1 MIMMRK
7 MMLINNSGEKIRIK
21 ITALLTVI
29 CVALTG
35 CGPFTDFSV
44 ADVSTGDIGI
54 GNMSDDALVSVG
66 FSQLGSESTWRSANT
81 ESVKAALSTDNG
93 FFLIFDNARQMQEK
107 QFKAVRSFIS
117 QRVDYIVI
125 CPVIQEGWD
134 VVLAEAKDAGIPVI
148 LLDRNISVNDDSMY
162 TSFIGEDMYAEGA
175 SAGKWLEE
183 HFANQGRSNDEINIV
198 VIEGTSGS
206 SAQEGRARGFG
217 AIAARNMNWNMVASV
232 NGEFTQAKGKET
244 MARLLSEFE
253 DIDVIVCQNDDM
265 AFGAI
270 EALNE
275 AGVKTGGIGEPVLIS
290 FDGTKKALELVK
302 EGVINVDVECNP
314 NSGELLAQIIN
325 NLEAGNAVDK
335 AYYMEEK
342 VFTKENV
349 DEYIE
354 DRNY

>member
-1 MIMMRK
+1 
-7 MMLINNSGEKIRIK
+7 MLIKKYKIA
-21 ITALLTVI
+21 ALLTA
-29 CVALTG
+29 VAVAITG
-35 CGPFTDFSV
+35 CGPFTGFSV
-44 ADVSTGDIGI
+44 YDVTSGDSGI
-54 GNMSDDALVSVG
+54 ETMSDDALISVG

-81 ESVKAALSTDNG
+81 ESVKAALSTNNG
-93 FFLIFDNARQMQEK
+93 FFLIYDNARQKQEK

-134 VVLAEAKDAGIPVI
+134 VVLTEARDAGIPVI
-148 LLDRNISVNDDSMY
+148 LLDRNISVNDESMY

-183 HFANQGRSNDEINIV
+183 HLEKQGKSEDDINIV

-217 AIAARNMNWNMVASV
+217 AIAARNMNWKMIASAK
-232 NGEFTQAKGKET
+232 GEFTQTKGKET
-244 MARLLSEFE
+244 MARLLREFD

-275 AGVKTGGIGEPVLIS
+275 AGVKTGGAGDPILIS
-290 FDGTKKALELVK
+290 FDGTRKALELVK

-325 NLEAGNAVDK
+325 GLESGKEIKCPFCNQSILLTK
-335 AYYMEEK
+335 K
-342 VFTKENV
+342 VMI
-349 DEYIE
+349 YIIIK
-354 DRNY
+354 

>member
-1 MIMMRK
+1 
-7 MMLINNSGEKIRIK
+7 MLIKKYKIA
-21 ITALLTVI
+21 ALLTA
-29 CVALTG
+29 VAVAITG
-35 CGPFTDFSV
+35 CGPFTGFSV
-44 ADVSTGDIGI
+44 YDVTSGDSGI
-54 GNMSDDALVSVG
+54 ETMSDDALISVG

-81 ESVKAALSTDNG
+81 ESVKSALSTNNG
-93 FFLIFDNARQMQEK
+93 FFLIYDNARQKQEK

-134 VVLAEAKDAGIPVI
+134 VVLTEARDAGIPVI
-148 LLDRNISVNDDSMY
+148 LLDRNISVNDESMY

-175 SAGKWLEE
+175 SAGKWLDE
-183 HFANQGRSNDEINIV
+183 HLEKQGKSEYDINIV

-217 AIAARNMNWNMVASV
+217 AIAARNMNWKMIASAK
-232 NGEFTQAKGKET
+232 GEFTQTKGKET
-244 MARLLSEFE
+244 MARLLREFD

-275 AGVKTGGIGEPVLIS
+275 AGVKTGGAGDPILIA
-290 FDGTKKALELVK
+290 FDGTRKALELVK

-325 NLEAGNAVDK
+325 GLESGK
-335 AYYMEEK
+335 EIKKTYYMEEK

>member
-1 MIMMRK
+1 
-7 MMLINNSGEKIRIK
+7 MLINKYKIA
-21 ITALLTVI
+21 ALLTAI
-29 CVALTG
+29 AVATTG
-35 CGPFTDFSV
+35 CGPFTGFSV
-44 ADVSTGDIGI
+44 YDVTSGDSGI
-54 GNMSDDALVSVG
+54 ETMSDDALISVG

-81 ESVKAALSTDNG
+81 ESVKASLSTNNG
-93 FFLIFDNARQMQEK
+93 FFLIYDNARQKQEK

-134 VVLAEAKDAGIPVI
+134 VVLAEARDAGIPVI
-148 LLDRNISVNDDSMY
+148 LLDRNISVNDESMY

-183 HFANQGRSNDEINIV
+183 NLEKRGKSDEDINIV

-217 AIAARNMNWNMVASV
+217 AIAARNMNWKVIASAK
-232 NGEFTQAKGKET
+232 GEFTQTKGKET
-244 MARLLSEFE
+244 MARLLGEFDE
-253 DIDVIVCQNDDM
+253 IDVIVCQNDDM

-275 AGVKTGGIGEPVLIS
+275 AGVKTGGAGEPILIS
-290 FDGTKKALELVK
+290 FDGTRKALELVK

-314 NSGELLAQIIN
+314 NSGELLAKIIN
-325 NLEAGNAVDK
+325 DLEAGKEVK
-335 AYYMEEK
+335 KTYYMEEK

>member
-1 MIMMRK
+1 
-7 MMLINNSGEKIRIK
+7 MLINRHKIA
-21 ITALLTVI
+21 ALLTA
-29 CVALTG
+29 VAVLLTG
-35 CGPFTDFSV
+35 CGPFTGFYV
-44 ADVSTGDIGI
+44 YDVSSEDGGI
-54 GNMSDDALVSVG
+54 ETKANDALISVG

-81 ESVKAALSTDNG
+81 ESVKAALSTGNG
-93 FFLIFDNARQMQEK
+93 FFLIFDNARQKQEK
-107 QFKAVRSFIS
+107 QFKAVRNFIS

-148 LLDRNISVNDDSMY
+148 LLDRNISVNDESMY

-183 HFANQGRSNDEINIV
+183 YLDSRGKSEEDINIV

-206 SAQEGRARGFG
+206 SAKEGRAQGFG
-217 AIAARNMNWNMVASV
+217 AIAARHTNWKMLASAT
-232 NGEFTQAKGKET
+232 GEFTQTKGKET
-244 MARLLSEFE
+244 MARLLGEFD

-265 AFGAI
+265 TFGAI
-270 EALNE
+270 EALKE
-275 AGVKTGGIGEPVLIS
+275 AGVKTGGVGEPVLIS
-290 FDGTKKALELVK
+290 FDGTRKALELVK

-325 NLEAGNAVDK
+325 DLEAGREVDK

>member
-1 MIMMRK
+1 
-7 MMLINNSGEKIRIK
+7 MLINKYKIA
-21 ITALLTVI
+21 ALLTAI
-29 CVALTG
+29 AVATTG
-35 CGPFTDFSV
+35 CGPFTGFSV
-44 ADVSTGDIGI
+44 YDVTSGDSGI
-54 GNMSDDALVSVG
+54 ETMSDDALISVG

-81 ESVKAALSTDNG
+81 ESVKASLSTNNG
-93 FFLIFDNARQMQEK
+93 FFLIYDNARQKQEK

-134 VVLAEAKDAGIPVI
+134 VVLAEARDAGIPVI
-148 LLDRNISVNDDSMY
+148 LLDRNISVNDESMY

-183 HFANQGRSNDEINIV
+183 NLEKRGKSDEDINIV

-217 AIAARNMNWNMVASV
+217 AIAARNMNWKVIASAK
-232 NGEFTQAKGKET
+232 GEFTQTKGKET
-244 MARLLSEFE
+244 MARLLGEFD

-275 AGVKTGGIGEPVLIS
+275 AGVKTGGAGEPILIS
-290 FDGTKKALELVK
+290 FDGTRKALELVK

-325 NLEAGNAVDK
+325 DLEAGNAVDK

>member
-1 MIMMRK
+1 
-7 MMLINNSGEKIRIK
+7 MLIKKYKIA
-21 ITALLTVI
+21 ALLTA
-29 CVALTG
+29 VAVAITG
-35 CGPFTDFSV
+35 CGPFTGFSV
-44 ADVSTGDIGI
+44 YDVTSGDSGI
-54 GNMSDDALVSVG
+54 ETMSDDALISVG

-81 ESVKAALSTDNG
+81 ESVKSALSTNNG
-93 FFLIFDNARQMQEK
+93 FFLIYDNARQKQEK

-134 VVLAEAKDAGIPVI
+134 VVLAEARDAGIPVI
-148 LLDRNISVNDDSMY
+148 LLDRNISVNDESMY

-183 HFANQGRSNDEINIV
+183 HLEKQGKSEDDINIV

-217 AIAARNMNWNMVASV
+217 AIAARNMNWKMIASAK
-232 NGEFTQAKGKET
+232 GEFTQTKGKET
-244 MARLLSEFE
+244 MARLLREFD

-275 AGVKTGGIGEPVLIS
+275 AGVKTGGAGDPILIS
-290 FDGTKKALELVK
+290 FDGTRKALELVK

-325 NLEAGNAVDK
+325 GLESGK
-335 AYYMEEK
+335 EIKKIYYMEEK

>member
-1 MIMMRK
+1 
-7 MMLINNSGEKIRIK
+7 MLIKKYKIA
-21 ITALLTVI
+21 ALLTA
-29 CVALTG
+29 VAVAITG
-35 CGPFTDFSV
+35 CGPFTGFSV
-44 ADVSTGDIGI
+44 YDVTSGDSGI
-54 GNMSDDALVSVG
+54 ETMSDDALISVG

-81 ESVKAALSTDNG
+81 ESVKAALSTNNG
-93 FFLIFDNARQMQEK
+93 FFLIYDNARQKQEK

-134 VVLAEAKDAGIPVI
+134 VVLAEARDAGIPVI
-148 LLDRNISVNDDSMY
+148 LLDRNISVNDESMY

-183 HFANQGRSNDEINIV
+183 HLEKQGKSEDDINIV

-217 AIAARNMNWNMVASV
+217 AIAARNMNWKMIASAK
-232 NGEFTQAKGKET
+232 GEFTQTKGKET
-244 MARLLSEFE
+244 MARLLREFD

-275 AGVKTGGIGEPVLIS
+275 AGVKTGGAGDPILIS
-290 FDGTKKALELVK
+290 FDGTRKALELVK

-325 NLEAGNAVDK
+325 GLESGK
-335 AYYMEEK
+335 EIKKTYYMEEK